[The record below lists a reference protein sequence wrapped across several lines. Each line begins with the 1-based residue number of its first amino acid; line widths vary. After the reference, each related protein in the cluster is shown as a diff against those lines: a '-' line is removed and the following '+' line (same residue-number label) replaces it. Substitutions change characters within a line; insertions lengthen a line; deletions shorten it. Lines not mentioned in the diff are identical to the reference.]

1 MVSITFKTGY
11 TQQHTN
17 KVLDS
22 QTQMNTYV
30 YTMYVH
36 TCIKGQNPATF
47 KFTVN
52 GKKSAVKTL
61 FKY

>member
-1 MVSITFKTGY
+1 M
-11 TQQHTN
+11 
-17 KVLDS
+17 DS

-30 YTMYVH
+30 YTMYVY

-52 GKKSAVKTL
+52 GKKSALKTVSNT
-61 FKY
+61 KV